1 MADMREEWKAK
12 IRAAKE
18 ELKTAG
24 AIHRR
29 DLQRQIHRMQKE
41 LRIYDYY
48 QAAAKKKGG
57 LINAGTETKPGKNI
71 LARI

>member
-48 QAAAKKKGG
+48 QAAAKK
-57 LINAGTETKPGKNI
+57 AQ
-71 LARI
+71 